1 MAMMKMQSL
10 VLVLKN
16 KSGMEA
22 GGGLTGTNGL
32 LDVLGSVWP
41 FGPPDPSAC
50 LVRSFG
56 LLYKHQTGFNASNQ

>member
-22 GGGLTGTNGL
+22 GGGLTGTNGF
-32 LDVLGSVWP
+32 LDILGSGWP
-41 FGPPDPSAC
+41 FGPPDSSAC
-50 LVRSFG
+50 WVRAFG
-56 LLYKHQTGFNASNQ
+56 LLINRL